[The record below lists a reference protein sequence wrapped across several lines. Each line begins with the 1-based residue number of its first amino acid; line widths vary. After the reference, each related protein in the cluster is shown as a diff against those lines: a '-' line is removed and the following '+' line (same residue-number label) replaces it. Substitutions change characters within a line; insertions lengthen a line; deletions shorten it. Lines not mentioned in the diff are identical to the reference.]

1 VEWITQN
8 AIMRERTE
16 IVEWNNDLRYQRT
29 SELPLNDKV

>member
-1 VEWITQN
+1 
-8 AIMRERTE
+8 MRERTE